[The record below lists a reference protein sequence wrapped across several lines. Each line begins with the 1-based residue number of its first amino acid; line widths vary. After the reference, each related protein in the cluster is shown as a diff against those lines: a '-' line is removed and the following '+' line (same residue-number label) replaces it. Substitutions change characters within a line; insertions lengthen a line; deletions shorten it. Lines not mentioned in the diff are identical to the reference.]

1 MSGYLTTLLVI
12 MLIALVI
19 YMNVS
24 MFSDKRWKEEG
35 LVFIFTNRKLY
46 ILFAMLAAIGFTVFA
61 INV

>member
-1 MSGYLTTLLVI
+1 VSGYLTTLLVI

-24 MFSDKRWKEEG
+24 MFSDTRWKEEG

-46 ILFAMLAAIGFTVFA
+46 ILFAMLAALGFTVFA